1 MRILDSDIN
10 LKQNLK
16 ESFHTHIVLWVI
28 LFVTVGFDF
37 ITTLSFMYDVGIYRE
52 KNYIIRWLASSL
64 GIIPGVFIGKLLQIG
79 AAIGLSALSLKY
91 SRAILLLII
100 LLNLLAVFINLL

>member
-16 ESFHTHIVLWVI
+16 ESFHRYTALWIVL
-28 LFVTVGFDF
+28 FATVSFDF

-52 KNYIIRWLASSL
+52 KNYVIRWLASSL
-64 GIIPGVFIGKLLQIG
+64 GIVPGVFIGKLLQIV

-100 LLNLLAVFINLL
+100 LLNLLAVIINLL